1 MQELAVENS
10 TENGPHEKGA
20 RTRIVLKFFTLWL
33 SSLVILVVIALLSN
47 IEWARRHI
55 ATALCQSFHRNV
67 ELGRLSWSF
76 GLQGL
81 SIDTDRLEIT
91 DRDGGPFIVSGK
103 SEIGIAFLPLL
114 QQKLVVKHL
123 QFNKPEVWAV
133 KFDEKNWN
141 FSDLLTEGPEIHM
154 LQIENGVLHLRNLKH
169 DKSGAGGSAGVKTV
183 PVAFSTPAVSFDD
196 IAIKKYKRG
205 KQQSKEAKSGSA
217 PPNEAIKDLESALSN
232 VEKIGEAVEEKLLK
246 AEQVRSS
253 KSSLEEKYAKEHIA
267 GKISDSEHAKQYL
280 TPSTETDDWN
290 EYTLRNIKLSVTFPK
305 GKRNWPLYA
314 SFKVPFKDD
323 KIGQYE
329 TGVTLF
335 ATGSGAYSEWQK
347 NKYKIDLK
355 LEKFDPS
362 KFRPFLSSL
371 PPVSGLSNFEIK
383 GEGIF
388 NDGFIARAKGNIDE
402 LVIPTGKS
410 KDLQLDHSKVS
421 SMLIINPTIFKW
433 EDLKVLLGKWEL
445 ESSGQLD
452 NWQQKKNRYEARV
465 GGKLNDLSG
474 FFNKVVSKF
483 SPDKEPKTPAVA
495 EAKLPGGVKQPP
507 GKLSGSATIELHMA
521 GDDQHQNIA
530 TNIKANGVPLTELV
544 ESGKGGKFLESL
556 NIDPSAPITGELK
569 IDQNKKITLTDIV
582 IPMDDTSVKLS
593 GYIDELNDKTELD
606 FQSDKLSFE
615 TFKKRIGPDN
625 DILKALAGGKGKSRP
640 LTLAGRMNVKGNY
653 KLIDGKQSLL
663 IDSKLDNMTFANE
676 NGTILSNITGAI
688 NYDGDRVKVTQ
699 LKGRIPAGADKTP
712 GDLAIDGLFT
722 TNQSGRFQLDLKGHD
737 IVVNQMKDWLVRF
750 GLKLPQ
756 NYTDRLAGEIH
767 ELKAHVDGTEAH
779 YNVNFTL
786 NPNELVVM
794 LPGRNNESA
803 QQQYRF
809 SSGLIT
815 YAGNELNMKDVVVT
829 SRGGK
834 MTVTGAMNGALDALK
849 IKQVRIRSEGFELAD
864 LQGVF
869 KAGTQPVQRA
879 KKTSSNATLPDL
891 LTPASGSSLHGKVYG
906 DMYFLQSGSD
916 INVDG
921 VVGFHNAGGKFGTS
935 GMQVEKLTGLAAIS
949 KSQIVLQDTSGQL
962 GQSTFSLDGVIS
974 NYRTANY
981 TWEGQLRGQF
991 FPAEVEKLVD
1001 NLGHGI
1007 EVASTSNDAVS
1018 LRVSGSGDKDKADIR
1033 LRGRAKKG
1041 QGLYLKTAFGTF
1053 TQPKGHPLFVNGSL
1067 NLNEAS
1073 SQLTL
1078 PEFNIISGE
1087 DPQHGDLLH
1096 GSGMFQWASETAEKP
1111 ASISFSLST
1120 PQPVKLATIAEIIGQ
1135 KGKASSTANEMGGYS
1150 QMNLKIEGP
1159 VNDLV
1164 MNGNVALEKVS
1175 FPGIHMNDLSG
1186 KLDLPNW
1193 HLNQTD
1199 KDASTSSSAKLTVSD
1214 MSFGG
1219 LIIKDASATLALDSA
1234 KGIVMR
1240 DGQAQVAG
1248 GKLSMKGFFNPLD
1261 QKYHSDISISKLVV
1275 DQFVKDVM
1283 DNSSGVTGL
1292 ADMSLSI
1299 DGDNNSGATIIG
1311 NKAGEQWFKHM
1322 NGTGKFSIYQ
1332 GSVANFGKLQE
1343 KLNAANFIQQGLFGF
1358 NVNNLLQAMMP
1369 VNSGQFNEISGKIE
1383 IGEGKIDFDEV
1394 RFVGENL
1401 RMRAAGKFD
1410 AMNHKLDFDVAGNVP
1425 RVSSSIIPGAIG
1437 DMSRKI
1443 TLQRMFRIVT
1453 FKKLKDLPALPLLG
1467 DIANDDPR
1475 AFRFEVL
1482 ASADN
1487 QKLITQSVEKSF
1499 KWLPNRPF
1507 ASPHPV
1513 PGM

>member
-1 MQELAVENS
+1 MQELAVDN
-10 TENGPHEKGA
+10 TAGKGPPNDQGP
-20 RTRIVLKFFTLWL
+20 RMRVVLKFLSLWL
-33 SSLVILVVIALLSN
+33 GSLVILVCIALLSN

-67 ELGRLSWSF
+67 TLGRLAWSF

-81 SIDTDRLEIT
+81 SIDTDRLEIR
-91 DRDGGPFIVSGK
+91 DRDGGPFIIAGK

-133 KFDEKNWN
+133 RFDEKNWN
-141 FSDLLTEGPEIHM
+141 FSDLMTEGPEIHM
-154 LQIENGVLHLRNLKH
+154 LQIENGVLHLRNFKH
-169 DKSGAGGSAGVKTV
+169 AHKIAQSTTV
-183 PVAFSTPAVSFDD
+183 ERTIPVAFSSEPPDLNDVPV
-196 IAIKKYKRG
+196 KKYDTRDDVEGVSNKTAPA
-205 KQQSKEAKSGSA
+205 QHSTEANTKA
-217 PPNEAIKDLESALSN
+217 PS
-232 VEKIGEAVEEKLLK
+232 EKLLK
-246 AEQVRSS
+246 AEKIRSE
-253 KSSLEEKYAKEHIA
+253 KSAIEE
-267 GKISDSEHAKQYL
+267 EHAKNHVAGR
-280 TPSTETDDWN
+280 TTEAEHEILNSAAAEETADWN

-314 SFKVPFKDD
+314 SFKVPFKDAKAGSYD
-323 KIGQYE
+323 

-335 ATGSGAYSEWQK
+335 ATGSGAYEDWQK
-347 NKYKIDLK
+347 NKYKIDLR

-362 KFRPFLSSL
+362 KFRPFLSNL
-371 PPVSGLSNFEIK
+371 PPVRGISNLEIK

-388 NDGFIARAKGNIDE
+388 NEGFIARAKGDVDA
-402 LVIPTGKS
+402 LVIPTGKE
-410 KDLQLDHSKVS
+410 KDLELDHSKIS
-421 SMLIINPTIFKW
+421 SMLIIDPKIFKW
-433 EDLKVLLGKWEL
+433 EDLRVLLGKWEL
-445 ESSGQLD
+445 ESSGQLE
-452 NWQQKKNRYEARV
+452 NWQKRNNHYQARV

-483 SPDKEPKTPAVA
+483 VPGNTKTTETASTSD
-495 EAKLPGGVKQPP
+495 AKLPGGVKTKE
-507 GKLSGSATIELHMA
+507 GKLAGSATIELHLA
-521 GDDQHQNIA
+521 GDEKQQNIA

-569 IDQNKKITLTDIV
+569 IDQNKKITLKDIE

-593 GYIDELNDKTELD
+593 GYIDEANNKTEID
-606 FQSDKLSFE
+606 FQSDKLGFE
-615 TFKKRIGPDN
+615 TFKKRIGSEN
-625 DILKALAGGKGKSRP
+625 DVLKAITGGKGKSRP
-640 LTLAGRMNVKGNY
+640 LVIAGRMNVKGNY

-663 IDSKLDNMTFANE
+663 IDSKLDNMSFSNE
-676 NGTILSNITGAI
+676 TGVIFSNVSGEID
-688 NYDGDRVKVTQ
+688 YDGDRVKVSQ

-712 GDLAIDGLFT
+712 GDIFVDGQFDGG
-722 TNQSGRFQLDLKGHD
+722 NAGRYRLDIKGHD
-737 IVVNQMKDWLVRF
+737 LVVAQLKDWLTRF
-750 GLKLPQ
+750 GMKLPVA
-756 NYTDRLAGEIH
+756 YTERLGGEIR
-767 ELKAHVDGTEAH
+767 ELKAHIDGTQSR
-779 YNVNFTL
+779 YNVNFSM

-794 LPGRNNESA
+794 MPGRVNESTS
-803 QQQYRF
+803 QQFRF
-809 SSGLIT
+809 SSGLIN
-815 YAGNELNMKDVVVT
+815 YANNQLNMKDVVVT

-834 MTVTGAMNGALDALK
+834 MTVSGDLSGALDSLK
-849 IKQVRIRSEGFELAD
+849 IKQVRIRSEGFEIAD

-869 KAGTQPVQRA
+869 KTSATPLTRT
-879 KKTSSNATLPDL
+879 KKANTAPLADL
-891 LTPASGSSLHGKVYG
+891 LVPSSGSSLHGKVYG
-906 DMYFLQSGSD
+906 DMYILQAGAD
-916 INVDG
+916 VNVDG
-921 VVGFHNAGGKFGTS
+921 VVGFHNAGGRFGSS

-962 GQSTFSLDGVIS
+962 GQSSFSLDGVIS
-974 NYRTANY
+974 NYKTPNY

-991 FPAEVEKLVD
+991 FPDEVERLVD

-1007 EVASTSNDAVS
+1007 EVASVSNDAIS
-1018 LRVSGSGDKDKADIR
+1018 LRVSGSGDNDKADVR
-1033 LRGRAKKG
+1033 FRGRAKKG

-1053 TQPKGHPLFVNGSL
+1053 TQPKGYPLFFNGAMNVNQ
-1067 NLNEAS
+1067 ET
-1073 SQLTL
+1073 SQLQL
-1078 PEFNIISGE
+1078 PDFNIISG
-1087 DPQHGDLLH
+1087 DDAQHGDLLH

-1111 ASISFSLST
+1111 ASIAFSLNT
-1120 PQPVKLATIAEIIGQ
+1120 PQPVKLATIAEITGQ
-1135 KGKASSTANEMGGYS
+1135 KPRSGASTEIGGFS
-1150 QMNLKIEGP
+1150 QVNMKIEGP

-1164 MNGNVALEKVS
+1164 LNGSVALEKVS
-1175 FPGIHMNDLSG
+1175 LPGIHMDNLTG
-1186 KLDLPNW
+1186 RLDLPNW
-1193 HLNQTD
+1193 HLNRAD
-1199 KDASTSSSAKLTVSD
+1199 KEAATSSTAKLTVNN

-1219 LIIKDASATLALDSA
+1219 LYIKDANASLSLDSA

-1248 GKLSMKGFFNPLD
+1248 GKLTMKGFFNPQD
-1261 QKYHSDISISKLVV
+1261 QTYHSDINISKLIV

-1292 ADMSLSI
+1292 ADLSLSL
-1299 DGDNNSGATIIG
+1299 DGENEGATIIG
-1311 NKAGEQWFKHM
+1311 NKAGEQWFKNM

-1369 VNSGQFNEISGKIE
+1369 VNSGQFNEISGKIA
-1383 IGEGKIDFDEV
+1383 IGQGKIDFDEV
-1394 RFVGENL
+1394 RFDGENL

-1410 AMNHKLDFDVAGNVP
+1410 AVNHKIDFDVAGNVP

-1453 FKKLKDLPALPLLG
+1453 FRKLKDLPALPLIG

-1499 KWLPNRPF
+1499 KWLPNRPL

>member
-1 MQELAVENS
+1 MQELAVDNS
-10 TENGPHEKGA
+10 AEKGPHNDQGP
-20 RTRIVLKFFTLWL
+20 RMRVVLKFFALWL

-67 ELGRLSWSF
+67 TLGHLSWSF

-81 SIDTDRLEIT
+81 SIDTDRLEIK
-91 DRDGGPFIVSGK
+91 DRDGGPFIIAGK

-123 QFNKPEVWAV
+123 QFTKPEVWAV
-133 KFDEKNWN
+133 QFNEKNWN

-154 LQIENGVLHLRNLKH
+154 LQIENGVLHLRNSKH
-169 DKSGAGGSAGVKTV
+169 SKLGSGSATEKTI
-183 PVAFSTPAVSFDD
+183 PVAFTAAVPSLNDVP
-196 IAIKKYKRG
+196 IQKYGRDNADPDSASAEKARS
-205 KQQSKEAKSGSA
+205 QGSA
-217 PPNEAIKDLESALSN
+217 IEEQRAKDHLAGNTSEA
-232 VEKIGEAVEEKLLK
+232 
-246 AEQVRSS
+246 
-253 KSSLEEKYAKEHIA
+253 
-267 GKISDSEHAKQYL
+267 EHAKHSVPKQ
-280 TPSTETDDWN
+280 ETADWN
-290 EYTLRNIKLSVTFPK
+290 EYTLRNIKLSVTFPR

-314 SFKVPFKDD
+314 SFKVPLKDP
-323 KIGQYE
+323 KIGSYE
-329 TGVTLF
+329 TGVTLS
-335 ATGSGAYSEWQK
+335 ATGSGAYEDWQK

-362 KFRPFLSSL
+362 KFRPFLTNL
-371 PPVSGLSNFEIK
+371 PAVSGLSNFEIK
-383 GEGIF
+383 GEGVF
-388 NDGFIARAKGNIDE
+388 NEGFIARAKGNVDT
-402 LVIPTGKS
+402 LVIPTGKE
-410 KDLQLDHSKVS
+410 KDLELDHSKIS
-421 SMLIINPTIFKW
+421 SMLIIDPKIFKW
-433 EDLKVLLGKWEL
+433 EDLRVLLGNWEL
-445 ESSGQLD
+445 ESSGQLE
-452 NWQQKKNRYEARV
+452 NWQRKNNHYEARV

-483 SPDKEPKTPAVA
+483 APPQEKTDTA
-495 EAKLPGGVKQPP
+495 EQKLPGGLKPTQN
-507 GKLSGSATIELHMA
+507 KLAGSATIELHLA
-521 GDDQHQNIA
+521 GDEKQQNIA
-530 TNIKANGVPLTELV
+530 TDIKANGVPLTELV

-569 IDQNKKITLTDIV
+569 IDQNKKITLKDIQ

-593 GYIDELNDKTELD
+593 GYIDEPNDKTEID
-606 FQSDKLSFE
+606 FQSEKLSFE

-625 DILKALAGGKGKSRP
+625 DILKALSGGKGKSRP
-640 LTLAGRMNVKGNY
+640 LVVSGRMNVKGSY
-653 KLIDGKQSLL
+653 KLIEGKQSLL
-663 IDSKLDNMTFANE
+663 MDSKLDNMSF
-676 NGTILSNITGAI
+676 SNDAGVIFSSVSGEI
-688 NYDGDRVKVTQ
+688 KYDGDRVKVSK
-699 LKGRIPAGADKTP
+699 LKGRIPAGVDKNP
-712 GDLAIDGLFT
+712 GDILIDGLFT
-722 TNQSGRFQLDLKGHD
+722 TDKSGRFQLDMKGHD
-737 IVVNQMKDWLVRF
+737 IVVSQLKDWLTRF
-750 GLKLPQ
+750 GMKLPQ
-756 NYTDRLAGEIH
+756 NYADRLAGEVR
-767 ELKAHVDGTEAH
+767 ELKAHVDGTESH
-779 YNVNFTL
+779 YNLNFSM

-794 LPGRNNESA
+794 LPGRANENQS
-803 QQQYRF
+803 QQFRF

-815 YAGNELNMKDVVVT
+815 YANSELNLKDVVVT

-834 MTVTGAMNGALDALK
+834 MTVTGAMSGAIDALR
-849 IKQVRIRSEGFELAD
+849 IKQVRVKSEGFELAD
-864 LQGVF
+864 LQGAF
-869 KAGTQPVQRA
+869 KAGAVPAAKVKRA
-879 KKTSSNATLPDL
+879 SYPALPDL
-891 LTPASGSSLHGKVYG
+891 FVPSSGSSLHGKVYG
-906 DMYFLQSGSD
+906 DMVLVQNGSD

-921 VVGFHNAGGKFGTS
+921 VVGFHNAGGRFGST

-949 KSQIVLQDTSGQL
+949 RSQIVLQDTSGQL

-974 NYRTANY
+974 NYRSPNY

-991 FPAEVEKLVD
+991 FPDEVEKLAD

-1007 EVASTSNDAVS
+1007 EVASSSNDAIG
-1018 LRVSGSGDKDKADIR
+1018 LRVSGGGDKDKADIKF
-1033 LRGRAKKG
+1033 RGRAKKG

-1053 TQPKGHPLFVNGSL
+1053 TQPKGHPLFFNGSM
-1067 NLNEAS
+1067 NLNQET
-1073 SQLTL
+1073 SQLVL
-1078 PEFNIISGE
+1078 PDFNIISGE
-1087 DPQHGDLLH
+1087 DASHGDLLH

-1111 ASISFSLST
+1111 ASIAFSLST
-1120 PQPVKLATIAEIIGQ
+1120 PQPVKLVTIAEIIGQ
-1135 KGKASSTANEMGGYS
+1135 KGKGSASNDIGGYS
-1150 QMNLKIEGP
+1150 QVNLKVEGP

-1164 MNGNVALEKVS
+1164 LNGNVALDKVS
-1175 FPGIHMNDLSG
+1175 LPGVHMDNLSG

-1199 KDASTSSSAKLTVSD
+1199 KEATTSSSAKLTVSN

-1219 LIIKDASATLALDSA
+1219 LLMKDASATLSLDST
-1234 KGIVMR
+1234 KGIVMK

-1248 GKLSMKGFFNPLD
+1248 GKLTMKGFYNPQN
-1261 QKYHSDISISKLVV
+1261 QKYHSDINISKLVV

-1292 ADMSLSI
+1292 ADLSLTLE
-1299 DGDNNSGATIIG
+1299 GENEAVTIIG

-1383 IGEGKIDFDEV
+1383 IGNGNIDFDEV
-1394 RFVGENL
+1394 RFDGENL

-1453 FKKLKDLPALPLLG
+1453 FRKLKDLPALPLLG

-1499 KWLPNRPF
+1499 KWLPNRPL